1 MHAME
6 PFACH
11 DCSMALEPGLEL
23 WRAPEDGSPDDDGE
37 PYCAGCAHPLGI
49 AA

>member
-1 MHAME
+1 MST
-6 PFACH
+6 FACH
-11 DCSMALEPGLEL
+11 ECGEALDAGEEL

-37 PYCAGCAHPLGI
+37 PYCAACASPLGI